1 MAFQSRSILQLVKQA
16 RLEHGKKSFGP
27 VVVDQLY
34 GGMRGLPAL
43 IWEGS
48 VLDADEG
55 IRFRGKTIPE
65 CQALLP
71 KAPGGSEPLPEA
83 LFWLLLTGEIP
94 TQEQVTDLS
103 KDWAARAAIPEFV
116 EEILDRCPPTL
127 HPMSQFSLAVTAL
140 NHNSAF
146 AQAYQNGIS
155 KKEYWGP
162 TFEDSMDLQ
171 VTLPMKIFL
180 TIAKLPN
187 IAGRIYRN
195 VFGKGKLPAID
206 PAKDYSANLATLLG
220 FGENDAFVE
229 LLRLYITIH
238 SDHEGGNVS
247 AHTGKLVGSALSDP
261 FLAFAASLNGLAGP
275 LHGLAN
281 QEVLLWLTKMQET
294 IGKNASDEA
303 VKEYVWTTLN
313 GGKVVPGYG
322 HAVLRKTDPRYTAQ
336 REFALKHLPDDPLF
350 KLVGQIYEIV
360 PNILLEAGKAKNPWP
375 NVDAHSGA
383 LLTHYGLTEMQFYTV
398 LFGVSP
404 PKKGKKISLNE
415 FLGDSALGSWADEM
429 ESLPSAPAARND
441 DDYGRPGDRHG
452 RRDDFLSSRPDR
464 VSGPPR
470 EDLPLPTA
478 PPYTAFIG
486 NLAFDLVES
495 ELEDFFATNKP
506 KSVKIIKDRDDKPK
520 GFGYVEFEDLDGLK
534 DALARSGSNFSGRTI
549 RVSVA
554 EPPKERS
561 GFGGGDDGKFD
572 NPWRRDGPLPD
583 LPSRDSSRRR
593 FDGPRSDDRL
603 PSVSE
608 SPSDWR
614 SNMPSR
620 PAHSQDDGPVRRR
633 KDPGFEG
640 SSGAADREDSWTMG
654 SRFKASEDTGSR
666 FGSARGRGDMGPPR
680 EPVGDDFDWRKSK
693 PLSRNSTSPTNSTP
707 PTPQM
712 RRKLE
717 LLPRSG
723 SASGTPSPLSSPKI
737 GPTSSVSASSRS
749 NPFGAAKPV
758 DVSGREQEVIER
770 LEKDREH
777 NRERLTMSRTNSR
790 TASERPP
797 MSRTSTPPISSTP
810 SSPQPSHAIPKTV
823 SNVRPSISFAHAA
836 AKKEAKAQES
846 DPPKEDAEVETVTA
860 QVAQVEV

>member
-94 TQEQVTDLS
+94 TQEQVADLS

-155 KKEYWGP
+155 KKDYWGP

-171 VTLPMKIFL
+171 V
-180 TIAKLPN
+180 IAKLPN

-294 IGKNASDEA
+294 IGKNASDDA
-303 VKEYVWTTLN
+303 VKEYVWATLK

-336 REFALKHLPDDPLF
+336 REFALKHLPEDPLF

-429 ESLPSAPAARND
+429 DSLPSAPAARND

-495 ELEDFFATNKP
+495 ELEDFFAANKP

-608 SPSDWR
+608 GPSDWR

-620 PAHSQDDGPVRRR
+620 PAHTQDDGPTRRR

-640 SSGAADREDSWTMG
+640 SSGAADREDSWTIG
-654 SRFKASEDTGSR
+654 SKFKPSEDSGSR
-666 FGSARGRGDMGPPR
+666 FGSRGRGDMGPPR
-680 EPVGDDFDWRKSK
+680 EPAGDDFDWRKSRS
-693 PLSRNSTSPTNSTP
+693 LGRSSTSPTNSTP
-707 PTPQM
+707 PTPM

-737 GPTSSVSASSRS
+737 GPTSSVSASSARS

-790 TASERPP
+790 TASERPTI
-797 MSRTSTPPISSTP
+797 SRTGTPPASTP
-810 SSPQPSHAIPKTV
+810 SSPQPSHAIPKTTAPS
-823 SNVRPSISFAHAA
+823 SNVRPSFSFAHAA
-836 AKKEAKAQES
+836 AKREKKGQES
-846 DPPKEDAEVETVTA
+846 DPPKDAEVETVTA